1 MILIVGA
8 SSKLGSRVAE
18 RLLAQK
24 REVKAFSRDP
34 AGRLG
39 ALAELGATLV
49 QGDVRDP
56 SSLERAVTGVDT
68 VLCSV
73 HAIAPPQRGT
83 TIIHVDRDGNRALI
97 AAAAK
102 AGVKHFVLASI
113 WTPLES
119 PPSAF
124 LQAKR
129 QAEHAL
135 RTSGLPS
142 TIVRPTAFMETH
154 VLDMVCE
161 PLRATGKIQVF
172 GRGTTPLNF
181 VSVDDV
187 AEVVAGVVT
196 AGRDGGC
203 RSVNVG
209 GPETLTRLQM
219 IELAERV
226 LGITARKSQIPVLMM
241 RVMRTATRFVNPG
254 LSYLIDFSLAE
265 NTRPEAFAWTP
276 AEADIVGSTALQTV
290 IEHWAE
296 EYRSP

>member
-18 RLLAQK
+18 RLLAQG

-34 AGRLG
+34 AGRL
-39 ALAELGATLV
+39 ATLAQLGATLV

-56 SSLERAVTGVDT
+56 ASLGRAVTGVDT
-68 VLCSV
+68 VLASA
-73 HAIAPPQRGT
+73 HAIAPPQRGN
-83 TIIHVDRDGNRALI
+83 TIIDVDRDGNQALI

-129 QAEHAL
+129 QAEDAL

-161 PLRATGKIQVF
+161 PLCATGKIQVF
-172 GRGTTPLNF
+172 GKGTTPLNF

-187 AEVVAGVVT
+187 AEVVAGVIT
-196 AGRDGGC
+196 AGPDGGC
-203 RSVNVG
+203 RTVNMG

-219 IELAERV
+219 IELAEKV
-226 LGITARKSQIPVLMM
+226 LGIAARKSQIPVP
-241 RVMRTATRFVNPG
+241 VMKVMKTATRFVNPG

-265 NTRPEAFAWTP
+265 STRPDAFAWTP
-276 AEADIVGSTALQTV
+276 AKADVVGPTRLETV

-296 EYRSP
+296 EHRSP